1 MTSEAA
7 RAKAIQ
13 VTAITILI
21 KPLIDKGYENY
32 KLLHLVTF
40 DHKKDSYDQTVK
52 HTNDIV
58 LHTSSGKSQVALSKT
73 LDELIRD
80 SSTITN
86 GINSILVNTK
96 DYSTNF
102 LDTQNKPANMIE
114 LLDAFESTKGKLSS
128 TIFKLES
135 LKRLNNSLLPDMTD
149 IYNDVINTLAIRF
162 YLVSR
167 PEIEAIAISQGLLPT
182 DNIELASID
191 ESNTYIDKSIQTVEK
206 TTIDIQ
212 TYFNDIHQK
221 DRLVALS
228 FNYSDSVKFDQLGWF
243 KDFKDWLFGKDKDKK
258 KNWTAEYKARE
269 QNKAAVIEQYQ
280 TVYGLTYE
288 QAVYLFE
295 VYDKHFAEYADKM
308 GWDEQEGS
316 YQYFMM
322 LASIAYQGTS
332 WSLTAGVLPTD
343 RDEESPYEV
352 SKDSEWYKRMKEM
365 GLSEQ
370 EIRTLSNF
378 DTNTR
383 DVQST
388 NDENGDGLIDDNDKI
403 TVNADNDFLHMSASA
418 AVQLNPNAL
427 KAIPDTG
434 TFGQADEY
442 SNYKGDVAS
451 GSFDFADV
459 RANVDSSNLSR
470 RIKSGNLDPFTAMDG
485 YANDVLNEGV
495 NPAVEY
501 IMFYD
506 VDGDGVYGSLEDYN
520 DYSYDEKLELFRDN
534 VKNIGPLNPGN
545 IWITRGDEETQ
556 GEPQRT
562 TWPILITC

>member
-13 VTAITILI
+13 VTAITLLI

-86 GINSILVNTK
+86 GINSILINTK

-114 LLDAFESTKGKLSS
+114 LLDVFESTKGKLSS

-167 PEIEAIAISQGLLPT
+167 PEIEAIAISQGLFPT

-212 TYFNDIHQK
+212 TYFNDIHQQ

-228 FNYSDSVKFDQLGWF
+228 FNYSDSVKFDRLGWF
-243 KDFKDWLFGKDKDKK
+243 KDFADWLFGKDKK
-258 KNWTAEYKARE
+258 KNWTAEYEARDRE
-269 QNKAAVIEQYQ
+269 TTVTYYQ
-280 TVYGLTYE
+280 EAYGLTRG
-288 QAVYLFE
+288 QAEFLFD
-295 VYDKHFAEYADKM
+295 VYDKQFAIYADEQ

-343 RDEESPYEV
+343 RDGDGNV
-352 SKDSEWYKRMKEM
+352 SKNSEWYKRMKEM
-365 GLSEQ
+365 GMADDDIVKLSKEMYTGN
-370 EIRTLSNF
+370 E
-378 DTNTR
+378 
-383 DVQST
+383 
-388 NDENGDGLIDDNDKI
+388 DGSHPN
-403 TVNADNDFLHMSASA
+403 NDFLHMSASA

-459 RANVDSSNLSR
+459 RANVDSSNLAR
-470 RIKSGNLDPFTAMDG
+470 RIKNGNLDPFTAMDG

-501 IMFYD
+501 ITFYD

-520 DYSYDEKLELFRDN
+520 DYSYDEKLELFRDS

-545 IWITRGDEETQ
+545 IWIAGGDEETQ
-556 GEPQRT
+556 GKTPEYYLAYFDYMLDGNLTP
-562 TWPILITC
+562 PESNGK